1 MLWKAQKVGKCMVS
15 DLDSSYRSSQN
26 VAELLSVYEPFV
38 FMRYEVST
46 IESQCWLIFGY
57 RKHSRSKFNHNYKSK
72 SPL

>member
-1 MLWKAQKVGKCMVS
+1 MVS

-46 IESQCWLIFGY
+46 IESQC
-57 RKHSRSKFNHNYKSK
+57 
-72 SPL
+72 